1 MSSGKL
7 YSISVICINHGLGND
22 SLWLKQPL
30 SKTFLIVRVISGPF
44 SSSFSQVA
52 FFFPRPVVRRLSSI
66 GRKGIDSLSVSILDI
81 LFSFKSLNVTYGHDN
96 VHVGSPCLTERS
108 PRNWD
113 YGRYGNYKPTRPRE
127 CLRHGRKKKWI
138 VSMATN
144 VGSTVIQSYRLN
156 HGVYFMHY

>member
-108 PRNWD
+108 PRI
-113 YGRYGNYKPTRPRE
+113 GITG
-127 CLRHGRKKKWI
+127 
-138 VSMATN
+138 V
-144 VGSTVIQSYRLN
+144 TVITSRLDLESVSDMEEKKN
-156 HGVYFMHY
+156 ELFLWQQTLDRL